1 MATFTFTAQGTDTA
15 TTNQTLAATD
25 RLGFYGA
32 NFGDA
37 VTVNNYQDSTHAET
51 SAAAHLCTTTH
62 INNTKYLSGTTVS
75 INGGASATLSST
87 VPATTQCPL
96 KINFS
101 DAASVATSSAT
112 FWVDDGTTNTA
123 GPVGVTAQAAE
134 KGNTSWIATAGSGT
148 AVALANQ
155 AAATSHDFFILL
167 SLSPTSVGTK
177 TAVRAQ
183 ISLTYQ

>member
-15 TTNQTLAATD
+15 TTNIALAATD
-25 RLGFYGA
+25 KLGFYGA

-37 VTVNNYQDSTHAET
+37 ITVNQYQSSTHAESST
-51 SAAAHLCTTTH
+51 GTHLCTTH
-62 INNTKYLSGTTVS
+62 INNTKYLTGTTIS

-134 KGNTSWIATAGSGT
+134 KWNTSWVNTAGSGT